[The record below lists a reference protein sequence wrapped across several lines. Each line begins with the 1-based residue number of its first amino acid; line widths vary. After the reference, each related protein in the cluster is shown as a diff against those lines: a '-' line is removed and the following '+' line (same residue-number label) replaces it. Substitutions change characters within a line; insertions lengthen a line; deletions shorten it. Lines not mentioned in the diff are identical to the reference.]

1 MKNKNIIKIKLILLI
16 LLFNTNIITSAQEII
31 NPEETEIWEPTP
43 LIIDTFN
50 RSIPSDAIILFNKK
64 SLDKWKQSSLV
75 GRNRYLHN

>member
-50 RSIPSDAIILFNKK
+50 RSIPSDANNTF
-64 SLDKWKQSSLV
+64 
-75 GRNRYLHN
+75 